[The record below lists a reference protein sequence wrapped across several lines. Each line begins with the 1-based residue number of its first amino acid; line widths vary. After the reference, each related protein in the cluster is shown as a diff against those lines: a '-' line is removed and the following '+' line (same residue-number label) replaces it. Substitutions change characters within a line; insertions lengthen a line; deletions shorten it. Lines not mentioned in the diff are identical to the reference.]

1 MAGNLTKFEVA
12 QFKEA
17 FALFDTNKDG
27 TLEPEEL
34 KFVMSALG
42 QECTD
47 DEIKDIIDVADEL
60 GTGRIDFPS
69 FLKQFQHT
77 DKEDP
82 LEMLEEAFQLVG
94 KGSDITE
101 ASVKAFLA
109 SVKQSIIDVE
119 AQEII
124 KVLDKNGD
132 GKVCIEDFKEIWTK
146 K

>member
-1 MAGNLTKFEVA
+1 M
-12 QFKEA
+12 
-17 FALFDTNKDG
+17 DTRNIF
-27 TLEPEEL
+27 PNSL
-34 KFVMSALG
+34 KNNIL
-42 QECTD
+42 
-47 DEIKDIIDVADEL
+47 
-60 GTGRIDFPS
+60 
-69 FLKQFQHT
+69 
-77 DKEDP
+77 
-82 LEMLEEAFQLVG
+82 FQLVG

-132 GKVCIEDFKEIWTK
+132 GKVCIEDFKDIWTK